1 MIDWKEFFPVQ
12 ALAPFIGGL
21 LLWFGLSYIYF
32 APSVIA
38 PRLADRYYL
47 PACLSAVA
55 AMEGGFQQRI
65 KTMDEAFREKIKA
78 SRADLA
84 RRMNEATGVG
94 LGMLLGDSA
103 EGRRL
108 SKELAP
114 MLGNS
119 ASSYVQM
126 GIEQEVAKAQNAYE
140 AEKQRTKNELQSK
153 QKFSDARSYCSCSTA
168 EGLSNRIETAL
179 FVSTLRIY
187 KPDTITRLEAGG
199 ATGENCG
206 TPPVVR

>member
-21 LLWFGLSYIYF
+21 LLWFGLNYIYF

-38 PRLADRYYL
+38 PRLAERYYL
-47 PACLSAVA
+47 PACLSAVS
-55 AMEGGFQQRI
+55 AMEVGFQQRI
-65 KTMDEAFREKIKA
+65 ITMDEAFREKIKA

-119 ASSYVQM
+119 ASGYLQM
-126 GIEQEVAKAQNAYE
+126 GIEQEISKAQNAYD
-140 AEKQRTKNELQSK
+140 AEKQRSKNELRSK
-153 QKFSDARSYCSCSTA
+153 QKFSDAKSYCACSTA

-187 KPDTITRLEAGG
+187 KPETINRLETGG
-199 ATGENCG
+199 ATGESCG
-206 TPPVVR
+206 TPPMVK